1 MKQVRNV
8 VRRTQV
14 RTVNDTSGSV
24 SRLCRWAGLVAWL
37 CMEIG
42 GTSWGSEQPADNRRG
57 RSGVAAPAAGI
68 SPSDKGALPPA
79 AGRRVDFVADIQPL
93 LVSRCLACHGP
104 EKQEGGLRF
113 DRRDAALQ
121 GGDSGRSIVP
131 GNSAESLLVKL
142 VAGLEPGRRMPAEG
156 EPLSAE
162 EIGVLRAWIDQGA
175 DWPQGDLDPRRLHW
189 AYQPLRSPPIP
200 QVSRPDWVH
209 NPIDAFMLAK
219 LDEKGLTPSP
229 QAERRILI
237 RRLSFD
243 LVGLPPTPEEI
254 AAFVSDTSPD
264 AYERLVDRLLASP
277 RYGERWA
284 RHWMDVVH
292 YAETHGHDQDRP
304 RPHAWPFRD
313 YLIRAFNEDK
323 PYARFVMEQVAGD
336 VLFPDDP
343 QATVA
348 LGFLAAGPWD
358 ESSLLNIADDT
369 VDKQLAR
376 YLDRDDMVT
385 TTMATFTGTS
395 VQCARCHDHKFDP
408 VSQAEYYGLQAV
420 FAGVDRANR
429 PYDPDPEVA
438 RTRRAL
444 AALQAE
450 LQHRDSATDA
460 LLLSQPYQT
469 AAANWERRLTAEAVL
484 WKVLTPVSYTTA
496 ENSTAELQPDGSLL
510 YGGPRPEKDT
520 YTIVAHTDLQA
531 ITAVRLE
538 VLADPSLPMQGPG
551 RQDNG
556 NLHLSEF
563 RLQAAPLA
571 EPERLQA
578 AAIRTAKAD
587 FDQEGWTAAHAI
599 DGQPGTAWGIYPNV
613 GQSHRIVFE
622 LSEPVGFAG
631 GTLLKF
637 TLEQVHGGGHLIG
650 RARLSATNA
659 PQAAMART
667 VPDAVAA
674 ILAKPAAARTEQDRL
689 ELARFAALARIS
701 AALDSLPKPQWI
713 YAAAADFEP
722 EGNHRPARGC
732 RPVHVLKRGDVT
744 SPLAEAVPGALACV
758 PELPAQFALSD
769 PQSEGERRAALAR
782 WLADDRNVLTWRC
795 IVNRM
800 WHYHFGRGLVDT
812 PNDLGHQGGRPS
824 HPELLDWLA
833 DWFRQHGSLKQL
845 HRLLVTSATYRQSSQ
860 HRADCAQV
868 DASNT
873 YLWRMNR
880 SRLDAECVRD
890 AVLAVA
896 GRLDVT
902 MGGPSVKQFV
912 EGPGVHVTP
921 TVDYASFD
929 VDSPAACRRSV
940 YRFIFRTLPDPFME
954 SLDCADANQLT
965 PARNT
970 SVTVLQAL
978 SMLNNRFMVRA
989 SEHFAARAAHLA
1001 DDLPGQVAAAWELA
1015 LGRPPTEREA
1025 AALAA
1030 YASRHGMANACRL
1043 LLNSNEFMF
1052 IP

>member
-1 MKQVRNV
+1 MDQECGGFCRQWYVSAVWSIGRVYGTSLMAGLAACVASVCVRAGWG
-8 VRRTQV
+8 TEPGLP
-14 RTVNDTSGSV
+14 SAV
-24 SRLCRWAGLVAWL
+24 SR
-37 CMEIG
+37 
-42 GTSWGSEQPADNRRG
+42 
-57 RSGVAAPAAGI
+57 
-68 SPSDKGALPPA
+68 
-79 AGRRVDFVADIQPL
+79 RVSFVADVQPL
-93 LVSRCLACHGP
+93 LVSRCLICHGP

-113 DRRDAALQ
+113 DRRDAALK
-121 GGDSGRSIVP
+121 GGDSGPAIVP
-131 GNSAESLLVKL
+131 GDGAGSLAVQL
-142 VAGLEPGRRMPAEG
+142 VAGLQPERRMPAEG
-156 EPLSAE
+156 EPLSTEQIA
-162 EIGVLRAWIDQGA
+162 ILRAWIDQGA
-175 DWPQGDLDPRRLHW
+175 DWPQGDVDARRLHW
-189 AYQPLRSPPIP
+189 AYQPLSTPAVPR
-200 QVSRPDWVH
+200 VSRPEWVR
-209 NPIDAFMLAK
+209 NPIDAFVLAK
-219 LDEKGLTPSP
+219 LDELGLAPSP
-229 QAERRILI
+229 EAERRILI

-243 LVGLPPTPEEI
+243 LLGLPPTPEEI
-254 AAFVSDTSPD
+254 ATFLADMAPD

-292 YAETHGHDQDRP
+292 FAETHGHDQDRP
-304 RPHAWPFRD
+304 RPHAWPYRD
-313 YLIRAFNEDK
+313 YLIRSFNGDK

-343 QATVA
+343 DGIVA

-369 VDKQLAR
+369 VDKQMAR

-429 PYDPDPEVA
+429 PYDPDPEVG
-438 RTRRAL
+438 RTRRSL
-444 AALQAE
+444 TALQQALE
-450 LQHRDSATDA
+450 RHDVATDA

-469 AAANWERRLTAEAVL
+469 AAANWEQQLAREAVL
-484 WKVLTPVSYTTA
+484 WTVLTPVEYTA
-496 ENSTAELQPDGSLL
+496 EHSTAALQPDGSLL

-520 YTIVAHTDLQA
+520 YTIIAHTHLQG

-563 RLQAAPLA
+563 RLEMAPLA

-578 AAIRTAKAD
+578 AAIGAATAD

-599 DGQPGTAWGIYPNV
+599 DGQRATAWGIYPNV
-613 GQSHRIVFE
+613 GKSHQVVFE
-622 LSEPVGFAG
+622 LAEPGGHAG

-637 TLEQVHGGGHLIG
+637 TLEQLHGAGHLIG
-650 RARLSATNA
+650 RPRLSVTNSPHPA
-659 PQAAMART
+659 RART
-667 VPDAVAA
+667 VPEAA
-674 ILAKPAAARTEQDRL
+674 ASILAKPAAERSEQDRL
-689 ELARFAALARIS
+689 ELARFAALARIA
-701 AALDSLPKPQWI
+701 AALDTLAAPQWV
-713 YAAAADFEP
+713 YAAATDFQP

-732 RPVHVLKRGDVT
+732 RPVHVLRRGDVT
-744 SPLAEAVPGALACV
+744 SPMAEAVPGALGCV
-758 PELPAQFALSD
+758 PGLPAEFTLCN
-769 PQSEGERRAALAR
+769 PQDEGERRAALAR
-782 WLADDRNVLTWRC
+782 WLADERNVLTWRC
-795 IVNRM
+795 IVNRV
-800 WHYHFGRGLVDT
+800 WHYHFGRGLVET

-845 HRLLVTSATYRQSSQ
+845 HRLLVSSATYRQASH
-860 HRADCAQV
+860 HRADGALV
-868 DASNT
+868 DGSNV

-880 SRLDAECVRD
+880 MRLDAECVRD
-890 AVLAVA
+890 AVLAVS
-896 GRLDVT
+896 GRLDVQ
-902 MGGPSVKQFV
+902 MSGPSVKQFI

-921 TVDYASFD
+921 TVDYAAFD
-929 VDSPAACRRSV
+929 VDSPAARRRSV
-940 YRFIFRTLPDPFME
+940 YRFIFRTLPDPFMD

-970 SVTVLQAL
+970 SVTALQAL
-978 SMLNNRFMVRA
+978 SMLNNRFMVRF
-989 SEHFAARAAHLA
+989 SEHFAARAAELA
-1001 DDLPGQVAAAWELA
+1001 GDLSDQVAVAWELA

-1025 AALAA
+1025 AALTA
-1030 YASRHGMANACRL
+1030 YASRHGLANACRL

-1052 IP
+1052 VP